1 MTTNRN
7 SWSEKEEQVLINILE
22 KNKDYVLEYSFNLAA
37 IKLNRSLSAIRQ
49 HYYYHKNKINKSSL
63 KKEFKKLVKTDKYKL
78 SKKGNLFIVEI

>member
-49 HYYYHKNKINKSSL
+49 HYYYHKNYEIEWHLLMFLNWTYL
-63 KKEFKKLVKTDKYKL
+63 PKL
-78 SKKGNLFIVEI
+78 